1 LGAHVIANER
11 SLDQDPQLPQ
21 QIGQAAGPV
30 DVLLL
35 HLALPAPSTLA
46 SDINETEWRNVFAH
60 LADPMPRL
68 VAAVLPQMMAR
79 RKGRIL
85 FIGSAAALQGQ
96 KRTGSYS
103 AARGAQLA
111 YVKSVG
117 PVQAAHGIQLD
128 ALISRPVF

>member
-79 RKGRIL
+79 RK
-85 FIGSAAALQGQ
+85 
-96 KRTGSYS
+96 
-103 AARGAQLA
+103 
-111 YVKSVG
+111 SV
-117 PVQAAHGIQLD
+117 LNN
-128 ALISRPVF
+128 